1 MTALVTGATGF
12 AGAHLMAA
20 LRQSGEV
27 EAYGTSLSGSA
38 DGHIRQTDLSDYDAV
53 VALLDELR
61 PETIFHLAAFAS
73 PALSFKE
80 PVVAVTSTLAMQ
92 INLFQACLAVR
103 IKPRI
108 VVVSSGQI
116 YGMTDA
122 ARLPLDET
130 TPLDLPSPYAVA
142 KVGQENLVSMYAKLG
157 VESVIARPFNHIGPG
172 QQPGYLVAD
181 LTKQIAELERDGGE
195 VLRVGNLSSK
205 RDFTDVRDVVR
216 AYILLAAKGRTG
228 EVYNVCSGTSRSGQE
243 ILDLLLRASGARI
256 RTEQDPARMRPADVP
271 DLRGDATKIRL
282 DTGWSP
288 EVPIEQTLSD
298 TLAYW
303 RAEVA

>member
-1 MTALVTGATGF
+1 
-12 AGAHLMAA
+12 
-20 LRQSGEV
+20 
-27 EAYGTSLSGSA
+27 
-38 DGHIRQTDLSDYDAV
+38 
-53 VALLDELR
+53 
-61 PETIFHLAAFAS
+61 
-73 PALSFKE
+73 
-80 PVVAVTSTLAMQ
+80 MQ
-92 INLFQACLAVR
+92 INLFQACLALR

-122 ARLPLDET
+122 ARLPLAES

-157 VESVIARPFNHIGPG
+157 VESVVARPFNHIGPG

-216 AYILLAAKGRTG
+216 AYILLAAKGTAG

-282 DTGWSP
+282 DTGWAP
-288 EVPIEQTLSD
+288 EIPIEQTLAE

-303 RAEVA
+303 RAQVA